1 MSVKKEMYTIID
13 RLRNDEGYRYSWKA
27 NIAVCFIDQ
36 FRESLG
42 ENSDILTYQQLHEL
56 ANKSADRFLNLLT
69 MVVGD
74 E

>member
-1 MSVKKEMYTIID
+1 MSVKKEMDTIINE
-13 RLRNDEGYRYSWKA
+13 LRNDEGFRYSWKA
-27 NIAVCFIDQ
+27 NIAMCFVDQ
-36 FRESLG
+36 FRESLE

-69 MVVGD
+69 MRIVD